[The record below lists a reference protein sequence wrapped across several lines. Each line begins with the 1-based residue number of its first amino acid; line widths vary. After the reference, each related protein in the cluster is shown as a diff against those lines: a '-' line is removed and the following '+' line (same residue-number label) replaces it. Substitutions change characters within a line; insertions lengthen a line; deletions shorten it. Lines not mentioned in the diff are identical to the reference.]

1 MALASRRSSG
11 MAFSNLSAILC
22 LFWIFAST
30 ALAANA
36 VVGIDFGTEY
46 IKAALVKPGI
56 PLDIVLTKDA
66 RRKELSAVTFKPIKN
81 APEGSYPERLYG
93 SDANA
98 LSARFPGDV
107 YPNLKAIL
115 GLPVSDPRVAEY
127 SARYPALVIE
137 EEKTRGTCEFRSE
150 AFTTKQDPWMVEELL
165 AMEFQSIKRNAEE
178 MAGKGSSIRDVV
190 ITVPT
195 YFDTEEKRAIE
206 LAADLAGLRIL
217 SLISDGL
224 AVGLNYATSRTF
236 PSITDGAQPEHH
248 LIFDMGA
255 GSTKATIIKFQ
266 GRTIKDG
273 RKSNK
278 TIQEV
283 QVVGAGWDR
292 TLGGDALNAIIVDD
306 IVAQFVESKKAKAAS
321 ISAESVHR
329 QGRATA
335 MLWKQAEKLRQVL
348 SANAES
354 QTGFE
359 GLYDDIDFKYKLTR
373 TDFEKLASSH
383 ADRVAPTIKMAL
395 ERAKLELSDIDSII
409 LHGGA
414 TRTPFVQKELE
425 LLVGKSDKLRSNVN
439 SDESAVLGAAFRGA
453 GLSPSFRVKDIRTYE
468 AAGYAV
474 SMQWTNI
481 NLKLQKQRLYTPQSH
496 LGAEKVVSFQ
506 NLEDFDVHFY
516 QHIDNAGEGTFSG
529 ERELVK
535 LATKNLTATVAELKD
550 NRGCEATDIV
560 TKFGVRLNVLNG
572 EVEITGAT
580 AQCEVDEDPNAGG
593 VVDGV
598 KGLFGFGAKKS
609 DQDIFE
615 DAEIV
620 SDAETSTESSTTT
633 STAKKSS
640 TSSGAAASSAAAD
653 AKPKKRLVA
662 IPLDFELVKKGY
674 PALPAEV
681 LFNKKERLVAFDD
694 SDHVRKQQEEALNQ
708 LEGYTYRV
716 RDLLT
721 DDAFIGASTEAE
733 RKPLADLAEAIGD
746 WLYEE
751 GTGATREVLKAKL
764 GEMKAIVNP
773 IERRKD
779 EAAKRPEQI
788 KNLKESLDS
797 AESVIKLVKEKI
809 VEQADF
815 LSSVALRPTPSE
827 TSTESSTTAEP
838 STETDGTEEDNT
850 TAEAETTTESSE
862 APLPTLPPTSFTQED
877 LDVLESLHKA
887 TSDWFT
893 KKLAEQ
899 EALKVT
905 DDPVLLVKEMA
916 KKANEI
922 SQAGMEMVMKGMKGP
937 ELPKVSSSKT
947 SKTKK
952 PKTSKTKKSKKT
964 KSTST
969 EAAEGTGEAKEFDM
983 PTEEEILEAVRIKEE
998 KEAKEKKGTYK
1009 DEL

>member
-1 MALASRRSSG
+1 

-115 GLPVSDPRVAEY
+115 GLPVSDPRVVEY

-137 EEKTRGTCEFRSE
+137 EEKTRGTCEFRSK
-150 AFTTKQDPWMVEELL
+150 AFKTEQDPWMVEELL
-165 AMEFQSIKRNAEE
+165 AMELQSIKRNAED

-190 ITVPT
+190 ITVPP
-195 YFDTEEKRAIE
+195 YFDAEEKRAIE

-236 PSITDGAQPEHH
+236 PSVTDGAQPEHH
-248 LIFDMGA
+248 LVFDMGA
-255 GSTKATIIKFQ
+255 GSTKATILKFQ

-283 QVVGAGWDR
+283 EVVGAGWDR

-321 ISAESVHR
+321 IKPESVHGH
-329 QGRATA
+329 GRATA

-354 QTGFE
+354 QTSFE
-359 GLYDDIDFKYKLTR
+359 GLFDDVDFKYKLSR
-373 TDFEKLASSH
+373 TEFEKLASTH
-383 ADRVAPTIKMAL
+383 ADRVAPTVKMAL

-468 AAGYAV
+468 ATGYAI

-529 ERELVK
+529 ERELMK
-535 LATKNLTATVAELKD
+535 LATKNLTATVTELKEG
-550 NRGCEATDIV
+550 RGCDASDIV
-560 TKFGVRLNVLNG
+560 TKFGVRLNVFNG

-580 AQCEVDEDPNAGG
+580 AQCEVDEDEKAGG

-609 DQDIFE
+609 DQDIFA

-620 SDAETSTESSTTT
+620 SDVETSTETSTT
-633 STAKKSS
+633 STSTGKKSS
-640 TSSGAAASSAAAD
+640 TSSAAAASSAAAD

-662 IPLDFELVKKGY
+662 IPLAFELEKKGY
-674 PALPAEV
+674 PALPTEV
-681 LFNKKERLVAFDD
+681 LTAKKERLVAFDD
-694 SDHVRKQQEEALNQ
+694 SDYTRKMQEEALNQ

-721 DDAFIGASTEAE
+721 DDSFIGASTEAE
-733 RKPLADLAEAIGD
+733 RKPLAELAESIGD

-751 GTGATREVLKAKL
+751 GTSATREVLRAKL
-764 GEMKAIVNP
+764 GEMKAIVDP

-779 EAAKRPEQI
+779 EAAKRPEQV
-788 KNLKESLDS
+788 KGLKESLEH
-797 AESVIKLVKEKI
+797 AQSVINLVKERI
-809 VEQADF
+809 AEQVEF
-815 LSSVALRPTPSE
+815 MSSVSLRPTPSE

-838 STETDGTEEDNT
+838 STETDGAEEDNT
-850 TAEAETTTESSE
+850 SVEAEAETKTKTSE
-862 APLPTLPPTSFTQED
+862 IPLPTVPPTSFTQED
-877 LDVLESLHKA
+877 LDKLETLHKE
-887 TSDWFT
+887 TSDWFS

-916 KKANEI
+916 KKANDL
-922 SQAGMEMVMKGMKGP
+922 SQAGMEVVMKGMKGP
-937 ELPKVSSSKT
+937 EQPKPAYTKT
-947 SKTKK
+947 SKSKK
-952 PKTSKTKKSKKT
+952 PKTSKTKKSKKS

-969 EAAEGTGEAKEFDM
+969 EAAEGTEEAKAYDM
-983 PTEEEILEAVRIKEE
+983 PTEEEILEAVRLKEE
-998 KEAKEKKGTYK
+998 KEEKERKATYK

>member
-1 MALASRRSSG
+1 

-22 LFWIFAST
+22 LFWVFAST

-127 SARYPALVIE
+127 SERYPALVIE
-137 EEKTRGTCEFRSE
+137 EEKTRGTCQFRSR
-150 AFTTKQDPWMVEELL
+150 AFATEQDPWMVEELL
-165 AMEFQSIKRNAEE
+165 AMELQSIRRNAED

-190 ITVPT
+190 ITVPP

-224 AVGLNYATSRTF
+224 AVGLNYATTRTF
-236 PSITDGAQPEHH
+236 PTVTDGAQPEHH
-248 LIFDMGA
+248 LVFDMGA
-255 GSTKATIIKFQ
+255 GSTKATIMKFQ
-266 GRTIKDG
+266 GRTIKEG
-273 RKSNK
+273 KKTNR
-278 TIQEV
+278 TIQEIEV
-283 QVVGAGWDR
+283 LGTGWDR

-321 ISAESVHR
+321 ISPASVHG

-359 GLYDDIDFKYKLTR
+359 GLYDDIDFKYKLSR
-373 TDFEKLASSH
+373 TDFEKLASPH
-383 ADRVAPTIKMAL
+383 AERVAPTVRMAL

-481 NLKLQKQRLYTPQSH
+481 NLKAQKQRLYTAQSR

-529 ERELVK
+529 EREVMK
-535 LATKNLTATVAELKD
+535 LATKNLTATVTELKEG
-550 NRGCEATDIV
+550 RGCDASDIV
-560 TKFGVRLNVLNG
+560 TKFGVRLNVFNG

-580 AQCEVDEDPNAGG
+580 AQCEVDEDEKAGG
-593 VVDGV
+593 VVDNV

-620 SDAETSTESSTTT
+620 SDAETSTETSTTT
-633 STAKKSS
+633 STGKQSS
-640 TSSGAAASSAAAD
+640 TSSAASASSAAAD

-662 IPLDFELVKKGY
+662 IPLAFELEKKGY
-674 PALPAEV
+674 PALPTEV

-694 SDHVRKQQEEALNQ
+694 SDHARKLQEEALNQ

-733 RKPLADLAEAIGD
+733 RNPLGELAETIGD

-764 GEMKAIVNP
+764 GELKAIVNP
-773 IERRKD
+773 VERRKD
-779 EAAKRPEQI
+779 EAGKRPEQV
-788 KNLKESLDS
+788 KTLKESLEN
-797 AESVIKLVKEKI
+797 AQSVINLVKEKI

-815 LSSVALRPTPSE
+815 MSSVSLRPTPSE

-838 STETDGTEEDNT
+838 STETDGTEDENT
-850 TAEAETTTESSE
+850 SSEAETKTESSE
-862 APLPTLPPTSFTQED
+862 APLPTVPPTSFTQED
-877 LDVLESLHKA
+877 LEILESLHKA
-887 TSDWFT
+887 TSEWFT

-916 KKANEI
+916 KKANDI
-922 SQAGMEMVMKGMKGP
+922 SKAGMEVVMKGMKGP
-937 ELPKVSSSKT
+937 EQPKVSTSKT
-947 SKTKK
+947 PKTKK

-969 EAAEGTGEAKEFDM
+969 EAAEATGEAKAQDM
-983 PTEEEILEAVRIKEE
+983 PTEEEILEAVRVKEE
-998 KEAKEKKGTYK
+998 KEQKASIK

>member
-1 MALASRRSSG
+1 
-11 MAFSNLSAILC
+11 
-22 LFWIFAST
+22 
-30 ALAANA
+30 
-36 VVGIDFGTEY
+36 
-46 IKAALVKPGI
+46 
-56 PLDIVLTKDA
+56 
-66 RRKELSAVTFKPIKN
+66 
-81 APEGSYPERLYG
+81 
-93 SDANA
+93 
-98 LSARFPGDV
+98 
-107 YPNLKAIL
+107 
-115 GLPVSDPRVAEY
+115 
-127 SARYPALVIE
+127 
-137 EEKTRGTCEFRSE
+137 
-150 AFTTKQDPWMVEELL
+150 
-165 AMEFQSIKRNAEE
+165 

-190 ITVPT
+190 ITVPP
-195 YFDTEEKRAIE
+195 YFDAEEKRAIG
-206 LAADLAGLRIL
+206 LAADLAGLRVL

-224 AVGLNYATSRTF
+224 AVGLNYATTRTF
-236 PSITDGAQPEHH
+236 PTVTDGLKPENH
-248 LIFDMGA
+248 LVFDMGA
-255 GSTKATIIKFQ
+255 GSTKATIMKFQ

-283 QVVGAGWDR
+283 EVLGTGWDR
-292 TLGGDALNAIIVDD
+292 TLGGDALNAIIVED

-321 ISAESVHR
+321 ISPESVHR

-354 QTGFE
+354 QTSFE
-359 GLYDDIDFKYKLTR
+359 GLYDDVDFKYKLSR
-373 TDFEKLASSH
+373 TEFEKLASAH
-383 ADRVAPTIKMAL
+383 AERVAPTIKMAL

-516 QHIDNAGEGTFSG
+516 QHIDNAGQGTFSG
-529 ERELVK
+529 ERELAK
-535 LATKNLTATVAELKD
+535 LATKNLTATVTELTEG
-550 NRGCEATDIV
+550 RGCAVSDIV
-560 TKFGVRLNVLNG
+560 TKFGVRLNVFNG

-580 AQCEVDEDPNAGG
+580 AQCEVDDDGKAGG
-593 VVDGV
+593 VVDDI
-598 KGLFGFGAKKS
+598 KGLFGFGAKKG

-620 SDAETSTESSTTT
+620 SDAETSTETSSTKT
-633 STAKKSS
+633 STGKKSS
-640 TSSGAAASSAAAD
+640 TSSAASASSDAAE

-662 IPLDFELVKKGY
+662 IPLDFELEKKGY
-674 PALPAEV
+674 PELPKEV
-681 LFNKKERLVAFDD
+681 LYNKKERLVAFDD
-694 SDHVRKQQEEALNQ
+694 SDHARKQQEEALNQ

-716 RDLLT
+716 RDML
-721 DDAFIGASTEAE
+721 DNAAFIGASTEAE
-733 RKPLADLAEAIGD
+733 RKPLGELAEAIGD
-746 WLYEE
+746 WLYGE
-751 GTGATREVLKAKL
+751 GTAATREVLKAKL

-779 EAAKRPEQI
+779 EAAKRPEQV
-788 KNLKESLDS
+788 KSLKESLES
-797 AESVIKLVKEKI
+797 AQTVINLVKEKI

-815 LSSVALRPTPSE
+815 MSSVALRPTPSE
-827 TSTESSTTAEP
+827 TSSESSTTAEP

-850 TAEAETTTESSE
+850 STEAETKTESSE
-862 APLPTLPPTSFTQED
+862 VPLPTVPPTSFTQED

-887 TSDWFT
+887 TTDWFT

-916 KKANEI
+916 KKANEM
-922 SQAGMEMVMKGMKGP
+922 SQAGMEVVMKGMKGP
-937 ELPKVSSSKT
+937 EPPKVSTSKT

-969 EAAEGTGEAKEFDM
+969 DAAEGTGEAKAYDM
-983 PTEEEILEAVRIKEE
+983 PTEEEILEAVRLKEE
-998 KEAKEKKGTYK
+998 KEKKGTYK

>member
-36 VVGIDFGTEY
+36 VIGIDFGTEY

-98 LSARFPGDV
+98 LSARFPGEV
-107 YPNLKAIL
+107 FPNLKAIL
-115 GLPVSDPRVAEY
+115 GLPVNDPRVVEY

-165 AMEFQSIKRNAEE
+165 AMELQSIKRNAED

-190 ITVPT
+190 ITVPP

-224 AVGLNYATSRTF
+224 AVGLNYATTRTF
-236 PSITDGAQPEHH
+236 PTVTDGLQPEHH
-248 LIFDMGA
+248 LVFDMGA
-255 GSTKATIIKFQ
+255 GSTKATIMKFQ
-266 GRTIKDG
+266 GRKIKDG

-278 TIQEV
+278 TIQEIEV
-283 QVVGAGWDR
+283 LGTGWDR

-321 ISAESVHR
+321 ISPESVHR

-354 QTGFE
+354 QTSFE
-359 GLYDDIDFKYKLTR
+359 GLYDDVDFKYKLSR
-373 TDFEKLASSH
+373 TEFEKLASTH
-383 ADRVAPTIKMAL
+383 AERVAPTVKMAL

-425 LLVGKSDKLRSNVN
+425 TLVGKSDKLRSNVN

-453 GLSPSFRVKDIRTYE
+453 ELSPSFRVKDIRTYE

-516 QHIDNAGEGTFSG
+516 QHIDNAGEGTFEG

-535 LATKNLTATVAELKD
+535 LATKNLTATVIELKEG
-550 NRGCEATDIV
+550 RGCDASDIV

-580 AQCEVDEDPNAGG
+580 AQCEVDEDEKAGG

-620 SDAETSTESSTTT
+620 SDAETSTETATTT
-633 STAKKSS
+633 STGKKSS
-640 TSSGAAASSAAAD
+640 TSSDAAASSAAAD
-653 AKPKKRLVA
+653 VKPKKRLVA
-662 IPLDFELVKKGY
+662 IPLAYELEKKGY
-674 PALPAEV
+674 PALPKEV

-694 SDHVRKQQEEALNQ
+694 SDHARKLQEEALNQ

-733 RKPLADLAEAIGD
+733 RKPLGDLAETIGD
-746 WLYEE
+746 WLDEE
-751 GTGATREVLKAKL
+751 GTSATREVLKAKL
-764 GEMKAIVNP
+764 GELKAIVNP

-779 EAAKRPEQI
+779 ESSKRPEQI
-788 KNLKESLDS
+788 KSLKESLES
-797 AESVIKLVKEKI
+797 AQSVINLVKEKI

-815 LSSVALRPTPSE
+815 MSSVSLRPTPSE
-827 TSTESSTTAEP
+827 TSTESSTTTEP
-838 STETDGTEEDNT
+838 STETDGTEEDSSS
-850 TAEAETTTESSE
+850 AETETKTESSE
-862 APLPTLPPTSFTQED
+862 APLPTVPPTSFTQED

-887 TSDWFT
+887 TSDWLT

-916 KKANEI
+916 KKANDI
-922 SQAGMEMVMKGMKGP
+922 SQAGMEVVMKGMKGP
-937 ELPKVSSSKT
+937 EPPKVSTSKT

-969 EAAEGTGEAKEFDM
+969 EAAEGTGEAKTYDM

-998 KEAKEKKGTYK
+998 KEQKGTYK

>member
-1 MALASRRSSG
+1 

-115 GLPVSDPRVAEY
+115 GLPVSDPRVVEY

-137 EEKTRGTCEFRSE
+137 EEKTRGTCEFRSK
-150 AFTTKQDPWMVEELL
+150 AFTTEQDPWMVEELL
-165 AMEFQSIKRNAEE
+165 AMELQSIKRNAED

-190 ITVPT
+190 ITVPP
-195 YFDTEEKRAIE
+195 YFDAEEKRAIE

-236 PSITDGAQPEHH
+236 PSVTDGAQPEHH
-248 LIFDMGA
+248 LVFDMGA
-255 GSTKATIIKFQ
+255 GSTKATILKFQ

-283 QVVGAGWDR
+283 EVVGAGWDR

-321 ISAESVHR
+321 IKPESVHGH
-329 QGRATA
+329 GRATA

-354 QTGFE
+354 QTSFE
-359 GLYDDIDFKYKLTR
+359 GLFDDVDFKYKLSR
-373 TDFEKLASSH
+373 TEFEKLASTH
-383 ADRVAPTIKMAL
+383 ADRVAPTVKMAL

-468 AAGYAV
+468 ATGYAI

-529 ERELVK
+529 ERELMK
-535 LATKNLTATVAELKD
+535 LATKNLTATVTELKEG
-550 NRGCEATDIV
+550 RGCDASDIV
-560 TKFGVRLNVLNG
+560 TKFGVRLNVFNG

-580 AQCEVDEDPNAGG
+580 AQCEVDEDEKAGG

-620 SDAETSTESSTTT
+620 SDVETSTETSTT
-633 STAKKSS
+633 STSTGKKSS
-640 TSSGAAASSAAAD
+640 TSSAAAASSAAAD

-662 IPLDFELVKKGY
+662 IPLAFELEKKGY
-674 PALPAEV
+674 PTLPTEV
-681 LFNKKERLVAFDD
+681 LIAKKERLVAFDD
-694 SDHVRKQQEEALNQ
+694 SDYTRKMQEEALNQ

-721 DDAFIGASTEAE
+721 DDTFIGASTEAE
-733 RKPLADLAEAIGD
+733 RKPLAELAEAIGD

-751 GTGATREVLKAKL
+751 GTSATREVLRAKL
-764 GEMKAIVNP
+764 GEMKAIVDP

-779 EAAKRPEQI
+779 EAAKRPEQV
-788 KNLKESLDS
+788 KGLKESLEN
-797 AESVIKLVKEKI
+797 AQSVINLVKERI
-809 VEQADF
+809 AEQVEF
-815 LSSVALRPTPSE
+815 MSSVSLRPTPSE

-850 TAEAETTTESSE
+850 SAEAEAETKTKSSE
-862 APLPTLPPTSFTQED
+862 VPLPTVPPTSFTQED
-877 LDVLESLHKA
+877 LDKLETLHKE
-887 TSDWFT
+887 TSDWFS

-905 DDPVLLVKEMA
+905 DDPVLFVKEMA
-916 KKANEI
+916 KKANDL
-922 SQAGMEMVMKGMKGP
+922 SQAGMEVVMKGMKGP
-937 ELPKVSSSKT
+937 EQPKPAYTKT
-947 SKTKK
+947 SKSKK
-952 PKTSKTKKSKKT
+952 PKTSKTKKSKKS

-969 EAAEGTGEAKEFDM
+969 DAAEGTEEAKAYDM
-983 PTEEEILEAVRIKEE
+983 PTEEEILEAVRLKEE
-998 KEAKEKKGTYK
+998 KEEKERKATYK

>member
-11 MAFSNLSAILC
+11 MAFSNLSTILC

-36 VVGIDFGTEY
+36 VIGIDFGTEY

-98 LSARFPGDV
+98 LTARFPGEV

-165 AMEFQSIKRNAEE
+165 AMELQSIKRNAED

-190 ITVPT
+190 ITIPT

-206 LAADLAGLRIL
+206 LAADLAGLRVL

-224 AVGLNYATSRTF
+224 AVGLNYATTRTF

-248 LIFDMGA
+248 LVFDMGA
-255 GSTKATIIKFQ
+255 GSTKATIMKFQ

-278 TIQEV
+278 TIQEIEV
-283 QVVGAGWDR
+283 LGTGWDR
-292 TLGGDALNAIIVDD
+292 TLGGDALNSIIVND

-321 ISAESVHR
+321 ISPVSVHR

-354 QTGFE
+354 QTSFE
-359 GLYDDIDFKYKLTR
+359 GLYDDVNFKYKLSR
-373 TDFEKLASSH
+373 TEFEKLASTH
-383 ADRVAPTIKMAL
+383 AERVAPTIQMAL

-516 QHIDNAGEGTFSG
+516 QHIDHAGEGTFSG

-535 LATKNLTATVAELKD
+535 LATKNLTATVTELTEV
-550 NRGCEATDIV
+550 RGCDASDIV
-560 TKFGVRLNVLNG
+560 TKFGVRLNVFNG

-580 AQCEVDEDPNAGG
+580 AQCEVDEDEKAGG

-615 DAEIV
+615 DADIV
-620 SDAETSTESSTTT
+620 SDAETSTETSSTKT
-633 STAKKSS
+633 SSGKKSS
-640 TSSGAAASSAAAD
+640 TSSAASASSAAAE

-662 IPLDFELVKKGY
+662 IPLAFELEKKGY
-674 PALPAEV
+674 PALPKEV

-694 SDHVRKQQEEALNQ
+694 SDHARKLQEEALNQ

-721 DDAFIGASTEAE
+721 DDAFIGASTETE
-733 RKPLADLAEAIGD
+733 RKPLSELAETIGD

-751 GTGATREVLKAKL
+751 GTAATREVLKAKL
-764 GEMKAIVNP
+764 GELKAIVNP

-779 EAAKRPEQI
+779 EAAKRPEQV

-797 AESVIKLVKEKI
+797 AQSVINLVKEKI

-815 LSSVALRPTPSE
+815 MSSVSLRPTPSE

-850 TAEAETTTESSE
+850 SAEAETKTVSSE
-862 APLPTLPPTSFTQED
+862 TPLPTVPPTSFTQED
-877 LDVLESLHKA
+877 LDVLETLHKA
-887 TSDWFT
+887 TADWFV

-922 SQAGMEMVMKGMKGP
+922 SQAGMEVVMKGMKGP
-937 ELPKVSSSKT
+937 EPPKVSTSKT

-964 KSTST
+964 KSKST
-969 EAAEGTGEAKEFDM
+969 EAAKGTDEAKTYDM

-998 KEAKEKKGTYK
+998 KEQKGTYK